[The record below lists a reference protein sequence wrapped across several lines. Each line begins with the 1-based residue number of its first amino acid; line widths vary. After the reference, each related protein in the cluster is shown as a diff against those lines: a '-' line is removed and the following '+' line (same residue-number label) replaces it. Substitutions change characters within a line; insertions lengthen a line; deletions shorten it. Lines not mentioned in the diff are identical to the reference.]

1 MWDVPSQSTY
11 YLMISQAIFAAAIP
25 LEAQSVWAEM
35 TDVTFLE
42 WFTNSIFLSAVVTLV
57 VVILA
62 RRATRKVELVPNGP
76 QNLFEA
82 VVGALYD
89 TFEGIVGH
97 HMIPKVFSLL
107 ASLFIFILVSN
118 WFALLPGV
126 GSIGWGVREAGLPLT
141 LSEVQVPLLRPGTAD
156 LNLTLALAAVFMIL
170 WLFWTVQELGV
181 MGFVKH
187 TFGVKGG
194 IKGLMVIPL
203 AFIFAFVGII
213 EVVSMAFRPVS
224 LSLRLFGNVFA
235 GENLLVTMIGLGKTM
250 GMPEVVSAIAS
261 IIVPLPFYFLELLI
275 GLLQALVF
283 TLLCAVY
290 IQLSTTHDEGSAHH

>member
-107 ASLFIFILVSN
+107 ASLFIFILISN